1 MSELDRGYLYER
13 VQFDHLERFLAE
25 EWERAAPQYLINII
39 GRDPRKSDRWTAAS
53 LFQWLGTNC
62 GFGLLCAVF
71 RKAGYAIVPQT
82 GNYHTLQSAD
92 DPLVASMEAII
103 KMDDYIKTDVA
114 HGERL
119 ANQLTFDLSEPT

>member
-25 EWERAAPQYLINII
+25 EWERRAPGDLYSII
-39 GRDPRKSDRWTAAS
+39 GREPDDSDRWTAAS

-62 GFGLLCAVF
+62 GFALLCAVF
-71 RKAGYAIVPQT
+71 RKAGYAIVQHTPT
-82 GNYHTLQSAD
+82 YHVLQSAE
-92 DPLVASMEAII
+92 DPMVASMELII
-103 KMDDYIKTDVA
+103 NMDDYIKTDVA
-114 HGERL
+114 NGERL